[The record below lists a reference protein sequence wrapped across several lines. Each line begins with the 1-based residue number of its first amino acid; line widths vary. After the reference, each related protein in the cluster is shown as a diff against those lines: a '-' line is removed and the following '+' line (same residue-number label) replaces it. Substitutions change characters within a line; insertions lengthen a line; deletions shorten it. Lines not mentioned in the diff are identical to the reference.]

1 MQLFLKTA
9 ILVKPRSPKEI
20 ADAVKYLFERRS
32 IMKEMGK
39 AGRKLAEEKFDVKNV
54 VDKHLQIYNEL
65 IDKTGKLKRR
75 R

>member
-1 MQLFLKTA
+1 
-9 ILVKPRSPKEI
+9 
-20 ADAVKYLFERRS
+20 
-32 IMKEMGK
+32 MKEMGK